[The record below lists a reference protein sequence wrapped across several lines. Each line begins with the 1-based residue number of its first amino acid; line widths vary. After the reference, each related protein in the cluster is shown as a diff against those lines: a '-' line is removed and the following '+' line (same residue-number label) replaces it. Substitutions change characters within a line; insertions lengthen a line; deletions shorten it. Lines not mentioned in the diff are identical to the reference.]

1 MIINVGDKILANK
14 GRIGEIIN
22 IGIATEK
29 SDIAAENDNKIGY
42 WRKLEDGANGDNL
55 YEVYFDDR
63 EDEGDYLQS
72 QEFVSDEDN
81 AEETAYDYARSI

>member
-1 MIINVGDKILANK
+1 MIDTDKDIFNVDGD
-14 GRIGEIIN
+14 
-22 IGIATEK
+22 
-29 SDIAAENDNKIGY
+29 KIGY

-63 EDEGDYLQS
+63 EDKGDYLQS
-72 QEFVSDEDN
+72 QEFVSTDDE

>member
-1 MIINVGDKILANK
+1 MIADK
-14 GRIGEIIN
+14 
-22 IGIATEK
+22 
-29 SDIAAENDNKIGY
+29 DIFDVDDNKIGY

-55 YEVYFDDR
+55 YEVYFDDS

-72 QEFVSDEDN
+72 QEFVSDDEN

>member
-1 MIINVGDKILANK
+1 MVEIVDTDKDIL
-14 GRIGEIIN
+14 
-22 IGIATEK
+22 
-29 SDIAAENDNKIGY
+29 DDNGKKIGY

-72 QEFVSDEDN
+72 QEFVSTDDE
-81 AEETAYDYARSI
+81 AEEEAYDYARSVIDE

>member
-1 MIINVGDKILANK
+1 MVEVI
-14 GRIGEIIN
+14 
-22 IGIATEK
+22 EK
-29 SDIAAENDNKIGY
+29 DIDTDNDIFDEDDNKIGY
-42 WRKLEDGANGDNL
+42 WRKLEDGKDDENL

-72 QEFVSDEDN
+72 QEFVSTEDE